1 MEHFMARQPI
11 FDRSLKVVAYEL
23 LFRSGL
29 ENMFSEIDGDQ
40 ATAQVIANSFLLF
53 GIDEVTAGARA
64 FINFTRNLIVNESAL
79 VLPQRSVV
87 VEILENV
94 EPDSAVIDACN
105 KLKGNGYTLALDDFI
120 YSPEFDPLLKLAD
133 IVKVDFKVSGPEER
147 SRMADRFLANDIQP
161 LAEKVETKEEVIE
174 AINLGY
180 FYFQGYFFSKPIILS
195 RKDVPAFKLQYLRL
209 LAQINEPDPDF
220 RNLARTVESDVTIT
234 YKLLK
239 YINSAAFGLRQKVTS
254 VEHALHL
261 LGQEEVRKWA
271 SLLTMT
277 NMAGDKPAEL
287 VVESLIRARFCEL
300 AAPVIG
306 MEARKSELFMVGLL
320 SQLDAIVDRP
330 LTELLEKVNLPWDV
344 KDALLN
350 NSGPFRPVFEI
361 AVALERGDWDEL
373 TRLMDSTQLHKA
385 GLSELHLQAVKWP
398 SEVLGL

>member
-1 MEHFMARQPI
+1 MEHFIARQPI
-11 FDRSLKVVAYEL
+11 FDRNLKVVAYEL

-29 ENMFSEIDGDQ
+29 ENMFTETDGDQ
-40 ATAQVIANSFLLF
+40 ATSQVIANSFLVF
-53 GIDEVTAGARA
+53 GIDEITAGARA
-64 FINFTRNLIVNESAL
+64 FINFTRNLLINESAL
-79 VLPQRSVV
+79 VLPQRSIV
-87 VEILENV
+87 VEILESV
-94 EPDSAVIDACN
+94 EPNNDVIDACK
-105 KLKGNGYTLALDDFI
+105 KLKSNGYTLALDDFI
-120 YSPEFDPLLKLAD
+120 YAPEFDPLLKVAD
-133 IVKVDFKVSGPEER
+133 IVKVDFMVSGPEER
-147 SRMADRFLANDIQP
+147 SRMAERFLANEIQP

-174 AINLGY
+174 AINQGY

-209 LAQINEPDPDF
+209 LAQINTPDPDF
-220 RNLARTVESDVTIT
+220 RNLARTIESDVTIT

-239 YINSAAFGLRQKVTS
+239 YINSAAFGLRQKVAG
-254 VEHALHL
+254 VEHALRL

-300 AAPVIG
+300 AAPWIG
-306 MEARKSELFMVGLL
+306 MENRKSELFMVGLF
-320 SQLDAIVDRP
+320 SQLDAIVGLP
-330 LTELLEKVNLPWDV
+330 LTELLEKINLPWDV

-361 AVALERGDWDEL
+361 SVALERGDWAEL
-373 TRLMDSTQLHKA
+373 TRLIDSTKLNEV
-385 GLSELHLQAVKWP
+385 GLPELHLQAVKWP